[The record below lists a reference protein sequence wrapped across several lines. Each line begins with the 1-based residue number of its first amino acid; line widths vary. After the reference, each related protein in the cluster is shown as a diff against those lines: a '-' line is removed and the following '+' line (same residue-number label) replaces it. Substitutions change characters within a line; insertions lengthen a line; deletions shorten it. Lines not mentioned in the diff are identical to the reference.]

1 MLLAP
6 CSAKLSA
13 QSPPCRRKASPAA
26 TLANAFFRLRASP
39 AKTSGGNVASC
50 ASTSAKARASGY
62 SGICFS
68 GRLRQLSGV
77 QADVRDL
84 DMTNSLSENRYLCAR
99 SRLRRYIHR
108 RAANSNDILTRHAF
122 AFPRRESHPGR
133 ARRNLNRPKRGR
145 GECRALWQ
153 HSQPCVRMK
162 EARKLKS
169 PRVRQDNPAF
179 PHATIDPD
187 QRTDATS
194 RQSLTLT
201 RRRRT
206 AYRDMPT
213 TREKP
218 ARASPSERF
227 DPQRYFV

>member
-62 SGICFS
+62 WGICFS
-68 GRLRQLSGV
+68 GRLRELSGV

-84 DMTNSLSENRYLCAR
+84 DMTNSLSENRYLCAK

-108 RAANSNDILTRHAF
+108 RAANSNDILNRRHAS
-122 AFPRRESHPGR
+122 ASPRREKHPGW

-145 GECRALWQ
+145 GECRAQGAPVALRANEESTQ
-153 HSQPCVRMK
+153 AQVTTSPPGQP
-162 EARKLKS
+162 
-169 PRVRQDNPAF
+169 
-179 PHATIDPD
+179 
-187 QRTDATS
+187 
-194 RQSLTLT
+194 
-201 RRRRT
+201 
-206 AYRDMPT
+206 
-213 TREKP
+213 
-218 ARASPSERF
+218 
-227 DPQRYFV
+227 